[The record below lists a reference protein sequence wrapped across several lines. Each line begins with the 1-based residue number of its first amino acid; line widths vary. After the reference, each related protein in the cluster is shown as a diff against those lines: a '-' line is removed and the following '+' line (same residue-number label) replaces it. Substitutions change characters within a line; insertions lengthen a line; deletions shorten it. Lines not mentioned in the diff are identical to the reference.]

1 MKITVALLAL
11 AGALDLLVWW
21 AVSGWHWFTLD
32 KVAVV
37 TQVKDDFGD
46 IVSKTEWVERFVP
59 GLLDF
64 AGPGAAGLGFAAVT
78 LLWMSRRDLSYS
90 PGPRA

>member
-21 AVSGWHWFTLD
+21 AVCGLNWFTLD
-32 KVAVV
+32 KVAVT
-37 TQVKDDFGD
+37 TQITDDFGD
-46 IVSKTEWVERFVP
+46 VVTKTEWVERFVP

-64 AGPGAAGLGFAAVT
+64 AGPGAAGLGFVALT
-78 LLWMSRRDLSYS
+78 LLWLSRRDLTFA
-90 PGPRA
+90 R

>member
-21 AVSGWHWFTLD
+21 AASGLNWFTLD
-32 KVAVV
+32 KVAVIS
-37 TQVKDDFGD
+37 QSKDDFGD
-46 IVSKTEWVERFVP
+46 LVTKTEWVERFVP

-64 AGPGAAGLGFAAVT
+64 AGPGAAMLGFVGLG
-78 LLWMSRRDLSYS
+78 LLWLSRRDLQHA
-90 PGPRA
+90 G